1 MSFAY
6 YGSKDQI
13 NESAIYEV
21 STIIRLH
28 IDPEFRDKIPPLTA
42 EEYRQLEENILEDG
56 EVYEPIV
63 IWNGT
68 IVDGHNRWKII
79 CDHWDLLGKK
89 YRTKDMNFPDKWA
102 AFEWMY
108 KKQLGR
114 RNLTEEQRTMLI
126 GKMYESRKKSVGA
139 QFGNKNAEKQ
149 CHQNEDI
156 VSQGRSVHKIA
167 QELGVGTS
175 TVERAEKFSK
185 GIDALAE
192 VNKEAADEVL
202 KGKTG
207 VNKKTIMEFPK
218 MEPLRQKEVA
228 EAIMRGD
235 IKKEQN
241 KGGNPR
247 GWTKEDRESRA
258 LTEAI
263 VADMYNPEL
272 KPYTIEMLEEEIELN
287 GQSAINVLRQV
298 VLVERT
304 DLLSGENNRRVVQK
318 IENIINEFI
327 AIKNTVEGMK

>member
-1 MSFAY
+1 M
-6 YGSKDQI
+6 KLQI
-13 NESAIYEV
+13 N
-21 STIIRLH
+21 
-28 IDPEFRDKIPPLTA
+28 PEFRDKIPPLTK
-42 EEYRQLEENILEDG
+42 EEYKQLEENILEDG

-79 CDHWDLLGKK
+79 CDHWDLLGEK
-89 YRTKDMNFPDKWA
+89 YRTKDMDFPDKWA

-126 GKMYESRKKSVGA
+126 GKMYQARKKSSGGQVGNA
-139 QFGNKNAEKQ
+139 NAEKRVG
-149 CHQNEDI
+149 QNEPL
-156 VSQGRSVHKIA
+156 VSKCRSTAEAIA
-167 QELGVGTS
+167 QEVGVAEP
-175 TVERAEKFSK
+175 TVKRAEKYSK

-241 KGGNPR
+241 KSGNPR

-258 LTEAI
+258 QTEAI
-263 VADMYNPEL
+263 VAEMFSPEL
-272 KPYTIEMLEEEIELN
+272 KPYTIEMLEEEIEEN

-298 VLVERT
+298 VLVERVN
-304 DLLSGENNRRVVQK
+304 LLAGDNNKRVVQK
-318 IENIINEFI
+318 IEGIINEFI
-327 AIKNTVEGMK
+327 AIKNTVEGMA

>member
-1 MSFAY
+1 M
-6 YGSKDQI
+6 
-13 NESAIYEV
+13 

-28 IDPEFRDKIPPLTA
+28 IDPEFRDKIPPLTS

-79 CDHWDLLGKK
+79 CDHWDVLEKK

-114 RNLTEEQRTMLI
+114 RNLNDDQRTNLM
-126 GKMYESRKKSVGA
+126 GKLYDSRKKSRGA
-139 QFGNKNAEKQ
+139 PLGNENAKKQ
-149 CHQNEDI
+149 RDQNELI
-156 VSQGRSVHKIA
+156 ENGPNKAAREIA
-167 QELGVGTS
+167 NELGVGVS
-175 TVERAEKFSK
+175 TVKRAYEYSQ

-192 VNKEAADEVL
+192 VSKEAADEVL

-207 VNKKTIMEFPK
+207 VSKKTIMSFPK
-218 MEPLRQKEVA
+218 MEPDRQKEVA
-228 EAIMRGD
+228 ESIMRGD
-235 IKKEQN
+235 IKQEQ
-241 KGGNPR
+241 KKSGNPR
-247 GWTKEDRESRA
+247 GWTKEDRENRA
-258 LTEAI
+258 MMEAI
-263 VADMYNPEL
+263 VEDMYSPEV
-272 KPYTIEMLEEEIELN
+272 KPYTIEMLEQEIELN
-287 GQSAINVLRQV
+287 GESAINVLRQV

-304 DLLSGENNRRVVQK
+304 NLLSGENNRRVVKK

-327 AIKNTVEGMK
+327 AIKMTVEGMA

>member
-1 MSFAY
+1 M
-6 YGSKDQI
+6 
-13 NESAIYEV
+13 
-21 STIIRLH
+21 STIIKLQ
-28 IDPEFRDKIPPLTA
+28 INPEFRDKIPPLTK
-42 EEYRQLEENILEDG
+42 EEYKQLEENILEDG

-79 CDHWDLLGKK
+79 CDHWDLLGEK

-126 GKMYESRKKSVGA
+126 GKMYESRKKSLGA
-139 QFGNKNAEKQ
+139 SDGFRGNQHGNLVNR
-149 CHQNEDI
+149 QNDDLPDR
-156 VSQGRSVHKIA
+156 GRTVDRIA
-167 QELGVGTS
+167 KELGVGS
-175 TVERAEKFSK
+175 KTVERAEKFSK

-241 KGGNPR
+241 KSGNPR

-258 LTEAI
+258 QTEAI
-263 VADMYNPEL
+263 VAEMFSPEL
-272 KPYTIEMLEEEIELN
+272 KPYTIEMLEEEIEEN

-298 VLVERT
+298 VLVERVN
-304 DLLSGENNRRVVQK
+304 LLAGDNNKRVVQK
-318 IENIINEFI
+318 IEGIINEFI
-327 AIKNTVEGMK
+327 AIKNTVEGMA